1 MRDWRKRAADF
12 GQLAA
17 GILVFLLVIPLAVTG
32 LFGKGGPDGQD
43 GGGGI
48 ILKEQRVE
56 TPDTITVWLSEKEKT
71 VEVDFEEYVCCV
83 TASEMPARFH
93 EEALKAQSVAARTY
107 AMSRVVNFAE
117 KKPEAHPKAPVC
129 DTTHC
134 QVYKTEK
141 ELAAAHEEGWEDD
154 GWQKIQKACR
164 ATRGELL
171 YYEGGLVMQP
181 LFFSSS
187 GGQTENAEDVFVSAV
202 PYLVSVESPYEE
214 KATHR
219 DEETRMSL
227 DDFEGKIRAAYPL
240 RDLGT
245 VRQNTVKIL
254 ERTAGGRVAGMQVG
268 DGKEGILKG
277 TEIRSALGLSSALF
291 TIRFEGEDIIFT
303 SSGSGHGVGLSQYG
317 ADGMAEKGYDYKEIL
332 RHYYT
337 GAQVG

>member
-1 MRDWRKRAADF
+1 MRDWRQKAAF
-12 GQLAA
+12 WGQLMA
-17 GILVFLLVIPLAVTG
+17 GSLVFLLVVPLAVVG
-32 LFGKGGPDGQD
+32 LFGSNGLEGSVREDDDGWKD
-43 GGGGI
+43 RI
-48 ILKEQRVE
+48 K
-56 TPDTITVWLSEKEKT
+56 TPGTITVWLSEKEKT
-71 VEVDFEEYVCCV
+71 VEVDFEEYVCRV
-83 TASEMPARFH
+83 TASEMPDRFH

-107 AMSRVVNFAE
+107 AMSRIVNYEE
-117 KKPEAHPKAPVC
+117 KKPETHPKAPVC

-141 ELAAAHEEGWEDD
+141 ELIASHADGWEEA
-154 GWQKIQKACR
+154 GWKKIQKACR
-164 ATRGELL
+164 ATEGQLL
-171 YYEGGLVMQP
+171 YYEGELVMQP

-202 PYLVSVESPYEE
+202 PYLVSVASPYEE

-219 DEETRMSL
+219 DEETGMSL
-227 DDFEGKIRAAYPL
+227 DDFEGKLRAAYPM

-245 VRQNTVKIL
+245 VRQHTVKIL
-254 ERTAGGRVAGMQVG
+254 ERTAGGRVARMQVG
-268 DGKEGILKG
+268 DGAEGVLKG

-317 ADGMAEKGYDYKEIL
+317 ADGMAAEGYDYEEIL